1 MMAGRRRLALCVA
14 FFAGRG
20 LVYTSVL
27 HGRDLGKVHCETLW
41 GQSRAGCVWKAVGL
55 LPQDLA
61 QSETLARLPP
71 VSEGGVSPGGK

>member
-1 MMAGRRRLALCVA
+1 MAGRRRLALCVA

-27 HGRDLGKVHCETLW
+27 HSRDLGKVHCEGSW
-41 GQSRAGCVWKAVGL
+41 GQSCAGCVWKAAGL
-55 LPQDLA
+55 FPQDLS

-71 VSEGGVSPGGK
+71 VSEGRVSPEGK